1 MKRLIILIG
10 LIAFTGASFL
20 SAQPKGIY
28 KKDITDKLPVP
39 YPHLR
44 EADVMWS
51 KKCTRVLGLREEM
64 NLPLYYPTFP
74 IGDRKSLIDIIMEA
88 IRSGEV
94 TVYKARVTDDEMT
107 EPTTLGEI
115 ESTMGASIDT
125 TWVVDPVTNQQ
136 IRNVSENPANT
147 SEIKQYLIQEEWY
160 FDNKHSVMKVRIL
173 GLCPIRFY
181 IHEDTGKP
189 SKSKAFWV
197 YFPELRNILARSEV
211 YNKYND
217 AHRISYDDMFMQR
230 RFHSFII
237 SESNVYNNRQ
247 VTEYETGR
255 MALLEA
261 DMIKEELMNM
271 EHDMWE
277 Y

>member
-1 MKRLIILIG
+1 MKKLIILIG
-10 LIAFTGASFL
+10 IIAFTGASFL

-28 KKDITDKLPVP
+28 EKDISDKSPVP

-51 KKCTRVLGLREEM
+51 KKYSRILDLREKM

-88 IRSGEV
+88 VRSGEV
-94 TVYKARVTDDEMT
+94 TVYEARLTDDEMIN
-107 EPTTLGEI
+107 PTTLGEI
-115 ESTMGASIDT
+115 DTKLGASIDT
-125 TWVVDPVTNQQ
+125 TWVTDPVTNQQ
-136 IRNVSENPANT
+136 IRNVIENEANT

-181 IHEDTGKP
+181 IHEDTGMP
-189 SKSKAFWV
+189 TKSKAFWV

-230 RFHSFII
+230 RFSSFII
-237 SESNVYNNRQ
+237 SQSNVYDNRQ

-255 MALLEA
+255 MSLLEA
-261 DMIKEELMNM
+261 DKIKEELMNM
-271 EHDMWE
+271 EHDLWE

>member
-20 SAQPKGIY
+20 SAQPKRIY
-28 KKDITDKLPVP
+28 EKDITDKSPVP

-51 KKCTRVLGLREEM
+51 KKITRIVDMREKM

-88 IRSGEV
+88 VRSGEV
-94 TVYKARVTDDEMT
+94 TVYKARVGDDEMI

-125 TWVVDPVTNQQ
+125 SWVIDPVTNQQ
-136 IRNVSENPANT
+136 IQNVSENPANT
-147 SEIKQYLIQEEWY
+147 SEIKQYLMQEEWY
-160 FDNKHSVMKVRIL
+160 FDNKHSIMKVRIL

-181 IHEDTGKP
+181 THEDTGMP
-189 SKSKAFWV
+189 AKSKAFWV

-217 AHRISYDDMFMQR
+217 SHRISYDDLFMQR
-230 RFHSFII
+230 RFSSFII
-237 SESNVYNNRQ
+237 SQSNVYNNRQ
-247 VTEYETGR
+247 ITEYETGR

-261 DMIKEELMNM
+261 DKIREELMNI
-271 EHDMWE
+271 EHDLWE

>member
-20 SAQPKGIY
+20 SAQPKRIY
-28 KKDITDKLPVP
+28 EKDITDKSPVP

-51 KKCTRVLGLREEM
+51 KKYVRIIDLREKM
-64 NLPLYYPTFP
+64 NLPLYYPTEP

-88 IRSGEV
+88 VRSGEV
-94 TVYKARVTDDEMT
+94 TVYEARLMDDEMNN
-107 EPTTLGEI
+107 PTTLGEI
-115 ESTMGASIDT
+115 DAKLGASIDS
-125 TWVVDPVTNQQ
+125 TWVTDPVTNQQ
-136 IRNVSENPANT
+136 ILTVIENKANT
-147 SEIKQYLIQEEWY
+147 PEIKQYLMQEEWY
-160 FDNKHSVMKVRIL
+160 FDKKHSVMKVRIL

-181 IHEDTGKP
+181 FNIETEKP
-189 SKSKAFWV
+189 EKSKVFWV
-197 YFPELRNILARSEV
+197 YFPDLRNTLVRNEV

-217 AHRISYDDMFMQR
+217 AHRISYDDLFMQR
-230 RFHSFII
+230 RFSSFII
-237 SESNVYNNRQ
+237 SQSNVYDNRQ
-247 VTEYETGR
+247 IIQYETGR

-261 DMIKEELMNM
+261 NIIKEWLMNV
-271 EHDMWE
+271 EHDLWE

>member
-28 KKDITDKLPVP
+28 EKDITVKSPVP
-39 YPHLR
+39 YPYLR

-51 KKCTRVLGLREEM
+51 KKYTRILDLREKM

-74 IGDRKSLIDIIMEA
+74 MGDRKSLIDIIMEA
-88 IRSGEV
+88 VRSGEV
-94 TVYKARVTDDEMT
+94 TVYQARVTDDEMI

-115 ESTMGASIDT
+115 ESKMGASIDSS
-125 TWVVDPVTNQQ
+125 WVTDPVTSNQ
-136 IRNVSENPANT
+136 ILNVTENEANT
-147 SEIKQYLIQEEWY
+147 SEIKQYLMQEEWY

-181 IHEDTGKP
+181 IHEDTGMP
-189 SKSKAFWV
+189 AKSKAFWV
-197 YFPELRNILARSEV
+197 YFPELRNILARSEA

-217 AHRISYDDMFMQR
+217 AHRISFDDLFMQR
-230 RFHSFII
+230 RFNSFII
-237 SESNVYNNRQ
+237 SQSNVYNNRQ
-247 VTEYETGR
+247 ITEYETGR
-255 MALLEA
+255 MSLLEA
-261 DMIKEELMNM
+261 DKIKEELMNM
-271 EHDMWE
+271 EHDLWE

>member
-1 MKRLIILIG
+1 MKKLIILIG

-28 KKDITDKLPVP
+28 EKDIMDKLPVP

-51 KKCTRVLGLREEM
+51 KKYTRIIDLREKM

-74 IGDRKSLIDIIMEA
+74 IGDRRSLIDIIMEA
-88 IRSGEV
+88 VRSGEV
-94 TVYKARVTDDEMT
+94 TVYEARLTDDEMI

-115 ESTMGASIDT
+115 DTKLGASIDT
-125 TWVVDPVTNQQ
+125 TWVIDPVTNQQ
-136 IRNVSENPANT
+136 IQNVSKNEANT

-160 FDNKHSVMKVRIL
+160 FDKKHSVMKVRIL

-181 IHEDTGKP
+181 IHKDTQMP
-189 SKSKAFWV
+189 TKSKAFWV
-197 YFPELRNILARSEV
+197 YFPELRNILARSET

-217 AHRISYDDMFMQR
+217 AHRISYDDLFMQR
-230 RFHSFII
+230 RFNSFII
-237 SESNVYNNRQ
+237 AQSNVYNNRQ
-247 VTEYETGR
+247 ITEYETGR
-255 MALLEA
+255 MSLLEA
-261 DMIKEELMNM
+261 DKIKESLMNM
-271 EHDMWE
+271 EHDLWE

>member
-1 MKRLIILIG
+1 MKRLIILIV

-28 KKDITDKLPVP
+28 EKDIMDKSPVP

-51 KKCTRVLGLREEM
+51 KKYTRIIDLREKM

-74 IGDRKSLIDIIMEA
+74 IGDRRSLIDIIMDA
-88 IRSGEV
+88 VRSGEV
-94 TVYKARVTDDEMT
+94 TVYQARPADDEMI

-115 ESTMGASIDT
+115 ESKMGASTDSN
-125 TWVVDPVTNQQ
+125 WVVDPVTNNQ
-136 IRNVSENPANT
+136 IFSVIDNPANT
-147 SEIKQYLIQEEWY
+147 SEIKQYQIQEEWY

-173 GLCPIRFY
+173 GLCPIRFF
-181 IHEDTGKP
+181 IQEETGTAAKVR
-189 SKSKAFWV
+189 AFWV

-211 YNKYND
+211 YNKFND
-217 AHRISYDDMFMQR
+217 AHRISFDDLFMQR
-230 RFHSFII
+230 RFSSFII
-237 SESNVYNNRQ
+237 SQSNVYNNRQ
-247 VTEYETGR
+247 ITEYEAGR
-255 MALLEA
+255 IALLEA
-261 DMIKEELMNM
+261 DKIKEELMIM
-271 EHDMWE
+271 EHDLWE

>member
-28 KKDITDKLPVP
+28 EKDITDKSPVP

-51 KKCTRVLGLREEM
+51 KKYVRIIDLREKM
-64 NLPLYYPTFP
+64 NLPLYYPTEP

-88 IRSGEV
+88 VRSGEV
-94 TVYKARVTDDEMT
+94 TVYEARLMDDEMNN
-107 EPTTLGEI
+107 PTTLGEI
-115 ESTMGASIDT
+115 DAKLGASIDS
-125 TWVVDPVTNQQ
+125 TWVTDPVTNQQ
-136 IRNVSENPANT
+136 ILTVIENKANT
-147 SEIKQYLIQEEWY
+147 PEIKQYLMQEEWY
-160 FDNKHSVMKVRIL
+160 FDKKHSVMKVRIL

-181 IHEDTGKP
+181 FNIETEKP
-189 SKSKAFWV
+189 EKSKVFWV
-197 YFPELRNILARSEV
+197 YFPDLRNTLVRNEV

-217 AHRISYDDMFMQR
+217 AHRISYDDLFMQR
-230 RFHSFII
+230 RFSSFII
-237 SESNVYNNRQ
+237 SQSNVYDNRQ
-247 VTEYETGR
+247 IIQYETGR

-261 DMIKEELMNM
+261 NIIKEWLMNV
-271 EHDMWE
+271 EHDLWE